1 MNGFSPAGGGIGFLG
16 RGVFAKVQLEMDST
30 DSWGELVL
38 LRSHWVKSVSFSIIS
53 LFFLLISP
61 VWQKQKAW
69 FGLSPWVIVSSGS
82 TFVLSQPMSASW
94 ATQFQDCCALGA
106 PGHRDSKMKL
116 WRGRAALAAFNK
128 GCSSTRLL
136 SHHRRDSELSCRE

>member
-1 MNGFSPAGGGIGFLG
+1 MKWEPELMNGFSPAGGGIGFLG

-53 LFFLLISP
+53 LFSLLISP

-69 FGLSPWVIVSSGS
+69 FG
-82 TFVLSQPMSASW
+82 
-94 ATQFQDCCALGA
+94 
-106 PGHRDSKMKL
+106 
-116 WRGRAALAAFNK
+116 
-128 GCSSTRLL
+128 
-136 SHHRRDSELSCRE
+136 